1 MTFEPLRILLV
12 EDDFFIAETL
22 AREIR
27 AEGDAVVGP
36 FSDIHEAIQYV
47 GLVQAAIL
55 DVLVQ
60 DETSFSLAASL
71 IYHEVPFIFLTDSDP
86 RLIPVRFAD
95 RHIYAKPSPATPLLH
110 DLHQQHR
117 AIVSQDG
124 TNLEAAVIEMIHRA
138 RDLMPNEQSAD
149 RIVEGTLLRAIAE
162 TKDNRM
168 EDDIRAYML
177 SLLYDEYRQRGRLC
191 LQ

>member
-60 DETSFSLAASL
+60 DETSFSLADSL

>member
-60 DETSFSLAASL
+60 DETSFSLADSL
-71 IYHEVPFIFLTDSDP
+71 IRHEVPFIFLTEADP

-177 SLLYDEYRQRGRLC
+177 NLLYDEYRQRGRLC

>member
-1 MTFEPLRILLV
+1 M
-12 EDDFFIAETL
+12 
-22 AREIR
+22 
-27 AEGDAVVGP
+27 
-36 FSDIHEAIQYV
+36 
-47 GLVQAAIL
+47 QAAIL

-60 DETSFSLAASL
+60 DETSFSLADSL
-71 IYHEVPFIFLTDSDP
+71 IHHEVPFIFLTDSDP

-110 DLHQQHR
+110 DLRQQHR

-124 TNLEAAVIEMIHRA
+124 NNLEAAVIEMIHRA
-138 RDLMPNEQSAD
+138 RDLMPNEESAD
-149 RIVEGTLLRAIAE
+149 RIVEGAMLRAIAE